1 MSAPTLTSFA
11 APKGAVS
18 ALRAAVQALS
28 VKAYIGDKDVSRD
41 QGLGGVRKRQTEVKL
56 DFRSILALVALVF
69 AAGGTAR
76 AQEAGPADSAVW
88 KKVHASV
95 FGSAKLE
102 AADAVIVLDTPKRA
116 EDAAIV
122 PLAIRARF
130 PQAKDRYIER
140 IWLIIDNN
148 PSPIAA
154 VFNFTLESGRA
165 DIETRVRI
173 EEYTYVRAVALTNDG
188 KLYMAANYVKASGG
202 CSAPAGKDA
211 IAARAN
217 LGKMRLRV
225 SDGAESGRPA
235 IAQLMISHPNDSGLA
250 MDQVTRS
257 YATPHFVR
265 RIEVRYGGKLVM
277 NADVDFSISENP
289 NFRFYFI
296 PEGEGELDAKVV
308 DNQDLE
314 FTAHTKLD
322 SARLG
327 LVSTPR

>member
-1 MSAPTLTSFA
+1 M
-11 APKGAVS
+11 
-18 ALRAAVQALS
+18 
-28 VKAYIGDKDVSRD
+28 
-41 QGLGGVRKRQTEVKL
+41 GLDMMRCLVCA
-56 DFRSILALVALVF
+56 ILVLGLA
-69 AAGGTAR
+69 AAGAAH
-76 AQEAGPADSAVW
+76 AQDANPLDSVVW

-95 FGSAKLE
+95 FGNAQIES
-102 AADAVIVLDTPKRA
+102 ADAVVVLDTPKRA

-130 PQAKDRYIER
+130 PQTKDRYIEK

-154 VFNFTLESGRA
+154 EFSFTQESGRA

-225 SDGAESGRPA
+225 GDVVEAGRPA
-235 IAQLMISHPNDSGLA
+235 VAQLMISHPNDSGLA

-257 YATPHFVR
+257 YAIPHFVR
-265 RIEVRYGGKLVM
+265 HVEVRYGGKLVM

-289 NFRFYFI
+289 NFRFYFV
-296 PEGEGELDAKVV
+296 PDGEGELDAKVV
-308 DNQDLE
+308 DNEALE
-314 FTAHTKLD
+314 FTARMKLD

-327 LVSTPR
+327 LASTPR

>member
-1 MSAPTLTSFA
+1 MVRCFICAILYLGFA
-11 APKGAVS
+11 A
-18 ALRAAVQALS
+18 
-28 VKAYIGDKDVSRD
+28 
-41 QGLGGVRKRQTEVKL
+41 
-56 DFRSILALVALVF
+56 
-69 AAGGTAR
+69 AGTVHG
-76 AQEAGPADSAVW
+76 QDAGPADSVVW

-95 FGSAKLE
+95 FGNGRLD
-102 AADAVIVLDTPKRA
+102 AADGVVTLETPKRA

-122 PLAIRARF
+122 PLAIRAGF
-130 PQAKDRYIER
+130 PQTKDRYIEK

-154 VFNFTLESGRA
+154 VFQFTQQSGRA

-211 IAARAN
+211 IAARAS

-225 SDGAESGRPA
+225 SDGAEVGRPA
-235 IAQLMISHPNDSGLA
+235 VAQLMVSHPNDSGLA

-265 RIEVRYGGKLVM
+265 RVEVRYGGKLVM

-289 NFRFYFI
+289 NFRFYFV
-296 PEGEGELDAKVV
+296 PDGEGELDAKVV

-314 FTAHTKLD
+314 FSTRMKLD

>member
-1 MSAPTLTSFA
+1 M
-11 APKGAVS
+11 
-18 ALRAAVQALS
+18 
-28 VKAYIGDKDVSRD
+28 
-41 QGLGGVRKRQTEVKL
+41 
-56 DFRSILALVALVF
+56 DFRFIVALVALAF
-69 AAGGTAR
+69 ATGGTAR
-76 AQEAGPADSAVW
+76 AQETGPADSAVW

-95 FGSAKLE
+95 FGNAQLE

-188 KLYMAANYVKASGG
+188 KLYMAVNYVKASGG

-211 IAARAN
+211 IAAKAS

-225 SDGAESGRPA
+225 NDGAEIGRPA
-235 IAQLMISHPNDSGLA
+235 VAQLMVSHPNDSGLA

-265 RIEVRYGGKLVM
+265 RVEVRYGGKLVM

-289 NFRFYFI
+289 NFRFYFV
-296 PEGEGELDAKVV
+296 PDGEGELDAKVV

-314 FTAHTKLD
+314 FSTRTKLD

-327 LVSTPR
+327 LASTPR

>member
-1 MSAPTLTSFA
+1 MAIRL
-11 APKGAVS
+11 
-18 ALRAAVQALS
+18 
-28 VKAYIGDKDVSRD
+28 
-41 QGLGGVRKRQTEVKL
+41 
-56 DFRSILALVALVF
+56 ILALVTMVF

-76 AQEAGPADSAVW
+76 AEDPGPADSAVW

-95 FGSAKLE
+95 FGGAQLD

-130 PQAKDRYIER
+130 AQTKDRYIEKV
-140 IWLIIDNN
+140 WLIIDNN

-188 KLYMAANYVKASGG
+188 RLYMAANYVKASGG

-211 IAARAN
+211 IAAKAN
-217 LGKMRLRV
+217 LGKMRLRI

-235 IAQLMISHPNDSGLA
+235 VAQLMISHPNDSGLA

-265 RIEVRYGGKLVM
+265 SVEVRYGGKPVM
-277 NADVDFSISENP
+277 SAEVDFSISENP
-289 NFRFYFI
+289 NFRFYFV
-296 PEGEGELDAKVV
+296 PNGEGELAAKVV
-308 DNQDLE
+308 DNKDLE
-314 FTAHTKLD
+314 FTARVKLD

-327 LVSTPR
+327 LASVPR

>member
-1 MSAPTLTSFA
+1 M
-11 APKGAVS
+11 
-18 ALRAAVQALS
+18 
-28 VKAYIGDKDVSRD
+28 
-41 QGLGGVRKRQTEVKL
+41 
-56 DFRSILALVALVF
+56 DFRFIVALVALVF

-76 AQEAGPADSAVW
+76 AQETGPADSAVW

-95 FGSAKLE
+95 FGSAELE

-188 KLYMAANYVKASGG
+188 KLYIAANYVKASGG

-217 LGKMRLRV
+217 LGRMRLRV
-225 SDGAESGRPA
+225 SDGVESGRPA

-265 RIEVRYGGKLVM
+265 SVEVRYGGKLVM

-289 NFRFYFI
+289 NFRFYFV
-296 PEGEGELDAKVV
+296 PNGEGELQAKVV
-308 DNQDLE
+308 DNEELE
-314 FTAHTKLD
+314 FTARMKLD

-327 LVSTPR
+327 LASTPR

>member
-1 MSAPTLTSFA
+1 MEVKMDFRFVL
-11 APKGAVS
+11 
-18 ALRAAVQALS
+18 ALAAVAF
-28 VKAYIGDKDVSRD
+28 A
-41 QGLGGVRKRQTEVKL
+41 
-56 DFRSILALVALVF
+56 
-69 AAGGTAR
+69 AAGGAR
-76 AQEAGPADSAVW
+76 AQEANPADSAVW

-95 FGSAKLE
+95 FADAQLE
-102 AADAVIVLDTPKRA
+102 AADAVLALDTPKRA

-122 PLAIRARF
+122 PLAIHALF

-148 PSPIAA
+148 PSPVAA
-154 VFNFTLESGRA
+154 VFNFTPESGRA

-173 EEYTYVRAVALTNDG
+173 EEYTYVRAIALTNDG

-211 IAARAN
+211 VAARAN

-225 SDGAESGRPA
+225 NEGVESGRPA

-265 RIEVRYGGKLVM
+265 SVEVRYDGKLVM
-277 NADVDFSISENP
+277 SAEVDFSISENP
-289 NFRFYFI
+289 NFRFYFV
-296 PEGEGELDAKVV
+296 PKGEGELEARVI
-308 DNQDLE
+308 DNEDLQ
-314 FTAHTKLD
+314 FTARLKLD

-327 LVSTPR
+327 LASVPH